1 MLLVN
6 IFSIF
11 IQKTFGDY
19 GKSAYLCTRFR
30 EARPCEAARNGG
42 GRKKSSLKVLHKERK

>member
-11 IQKTFGDY
+11 IQKRLAVTV
-19 GKSAYLCTRFR
+19 KVLYLCTRFR
-30 EARPCEAARNGG
+30 EARPFGFVRIG
-42 GRKKSSLKVLHKERK
+42 SVTIERVH

>member
-11 IQKTFGDY
+11 IGETLGYY
-19 GKSAYLCTRFR
+19 GKRLYLCTRFR
-30 EARPCEAARNGG
+30 EARPCEAVRNGAE
-42 GRKKSSLKVLHKERK
+42 ERRVH

>member
-30 EARPCEAARNGG
+30 EARPCEAARTGAE
-42 GRKKSSLKVLHKERK
+42 ERRVH

>member
-11 IQKTFGDY
+11 IGETLGYY
-19 GKSAYLCTRFR
+19 GKSVYLCTRFR
-30 EARPCEAARNGG
+30 EARPCEAAWNGG